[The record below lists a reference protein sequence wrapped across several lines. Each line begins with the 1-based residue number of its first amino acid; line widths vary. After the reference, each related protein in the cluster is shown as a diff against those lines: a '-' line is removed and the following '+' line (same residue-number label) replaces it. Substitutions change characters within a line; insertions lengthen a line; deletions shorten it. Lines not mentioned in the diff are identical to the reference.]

1 MKKIFILL
9 FLIFGLQQIT
19 HADDIR
25 DFQIEGVSIG
35 DSMLKFFSEKELID
49 GIRKDSYK
57 NSDKKFID
65 INLKAEWFEQYE
77 GIQVTI
83 KRNDKKYIAQSVD
96 GGIFF
101 DREKKPCINK
111 MEKIINEMSNLFKE
125 TVFEPQEE
133 NTHYADP
140 SGKSKVFGSSVF
152 LDNGTISVYCYLW
165 DDAMNYVNYV
175 AVSTKTNEFN
185 EWLTNLQ

>member
-77 GIQVTI
+77 GCLLYT
-83 KRNDKKYIAQSVD
+83 S
-96 GGIFF
+96 
-101 DREKKPCINK
+101 
-111 MEKIINEMSNLFKE
+111 
-125 TVFEPQEE
+125 
-133 NTHYADP
+133 P
-140 SGKSKVFGSSVF
+140 SPR
-152 LDNGTISVYCYLW
+152 D
-165 DDAMNYVNYV
+165 
-175 AVSTKTNEFN
+175 
-185 EWLTNLQ
+185 